1 MKILKVKFLESLQHA
16 FVLLLK
22 ILHLCYLAL
31 YYHSVVMKIA
41 MEIADERV
49 ILKHIEYQI
58 IIY

>member
-16 FVLLLK
+16 FVLLFKFLY
-22 ILHLCYLAL
+22 LCYIAL
-31 YYHSVVMKIA
+31 YYHSVAMKIA

-49 ILKHIEYQI
+49 NLKHIEYQI